1 MYIAVL
7 FVTEGMKK
15 MKNPFI
21 STTHM
26 GREYLTSNCSLNK
39 IKIAKLPLNGI
50 EDELEGMTFKEI
62 FGAGQIIEE
71 IKQHADELHITLDDY
86 KEMDLPKLLDHRV
99 MQGNIRAEM
108 IAKKYGNRLGML
120 LLTLKTGLP
129 ENRAARDDWNDEH
142 WEYWAKLKTIILS
155 GGLACGVMG
164 KYMVDVAYDV
174 FARAGVKPYK
184 IIRNDNNSKTG
195 AFGCLTQVGGKEKV
209 HIVFDLGQ
217 TKIKRVIAINDEHE
231 QQQLIELP
239 SVKSINMAWNVE
251 NDEDR
256 LLQARELHKYIVDV
270 IVDTYNQ
277 ATEYG
282 EVGWEIC
289 ISIANYV
296 MDGQIF
302 SGRGGYAK
310 LSELGENYAG
320 ILAADLEKALDRN
333 IMIRLIHDGTAAALF
348 FKDEKD
354 VACITLGTALGVGFP
369 EINLKGKK

>member
-1 MYIAVL
+1 M
-7 FVTEGMKK
+7 
-15 MKNPFI
+15 
-21 STTHM
+21 
-26 GREYLTSNCSLNK
+26 
-39 IKIAKLPLNGI
+39 
-50 EDELEGMTFKEI
+50 
-62 FGAGQIIEE
+62 
-71 IKQHADELHITLDDY
+71 
-86 KEMDLPKLLDHRV
+86 
-99 MQGNIRAEM
+99 
-108 IAKKYGNRLGML
+108 
-120 LLTLKTGLP
+120 
-129 ENRAARDDWNDEH
+129 
-142 WEYWAKLKTIILS
+142 
-155 GGLACGVMG
+155 
-164 KYMVDVAYDV
+164 
-174 FARAGVKPYK
+174 
-184 IIRNDNNSKTG
+184 
-195 AFGCLTQVGGKEKV
+195 

-310 LSELGENYAG
+310 LSEIGENYAG